1 MLGVLDYLDRR
12 YGGVEG
18 YLEAAGVTQ
27 AEMTQIREH
36 LTAPADD
43 THG

>member
-1 MLGVLDYLDRR
+1 MLNLLEYLDAR

-27 AEMTQIREH
+27 ADMAQIRQH
-36 LTAPADD
+36 LTALP
-43 THG
+43 